1 MLGATH
7 TRVLIEVARLSG
19 SPPEKLRSP
28 GGLVMAF
35 GNLLPDNLP
44 LVGIPPEATH
54 DMNRAKMVME
64 AAPALGT
71 GIAIHIYTD
80 NLTHC
85 DSLENDGNYGAS
97 VALKLGL
104 ELMNRTSGR
113 FHKLLESFSGPS
125 RAYMLHTVIE
135 FAADVIT
142 ARGEV
147 VELIEKSWKFA
158 RKNHGRM
165 IDSIARIYS
174 AAPQTLTEGMKKFP
188 PEDRPEPKAI
198 YSRPARADL
207 FLRKFA
213 GENYHEEANRKHDHS
228 LVLEMLEA
236 AEEML
241 HGSLEKLVEDFAR
254 RIVSEKN
261 ALVTEMN
268 DIIESAQY

>member
-7 TRVLIEVARLSG
+7 TRVLIEVTRLIG
-19 SPPEKLRSP
+19 LPPEKLNSP

-35 GNLLPDNLP
+35 GNLLPDTLP
-44 LVGIPPEATH
+44 VVGVSPELTH
-54 DMNRAKMVME
+54 DMNRAKMVTE

-71 GIAIHIYTD
+71 GIVIHIFTD

-85 DSLENDGNYGAS
+85 NNLENDGNYGAS
-97 VALKLGL
+97 IALRLGL
-104 ELMNRTSGR
+104 NRMKKTSGR
-113 FHKLLESFSGPS
+113 FHRLLESFSGPS
-125 RAYMLHTVIE
+125 TAYMLHTVIE

-147 VELIEKSWKFA
+147 VELIENSWSYAK
-158 RKNHGRM
+158 KNHGGM

-174 AAPQTLTEGMKKFP
+174 ANLETLTAGMKKFP
-188 PEDRPEPKAI
+188 PEDRPEPGAI

-213 GENYHEEANRKHDHS
+213 GKDYRSENGREHDHGR
-228 LVLEMLEA
+228 VLEMLEA
-236 AEEML
+236 AEKML
-241 HGSLEKLVEDFAR
+241 HGTLDELVEDFAR
-254 RIVSEKN
+254 RIVNERP
-261 ALVTEMN
+261 AVTAEIG